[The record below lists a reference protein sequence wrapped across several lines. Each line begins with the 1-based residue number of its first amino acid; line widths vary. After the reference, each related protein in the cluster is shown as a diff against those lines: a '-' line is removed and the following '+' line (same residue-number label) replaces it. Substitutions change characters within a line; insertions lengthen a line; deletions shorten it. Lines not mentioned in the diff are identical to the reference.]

1 VADADVA
8 VLACQGRGLLL
19 RRFCALVVLSA
30 CVSIQL
36 IYPVAASAP
45 KVARVAQ
52 GIQEWSDPATW
63 GGSLPGSG
71 DDVRIPSGTTVL
83 LDTDTPSLGGLQID
97 GALEFAEK
105 KLSLTAD
112 WIMIHGALRVGS
124 ETQPFRN
131 RAVITLTGTKGS
143 EDVMDMG
150 TRFMGVMGGTLELH
164 GRRIK
169 GWTRLTSTVQR
180 GDSSLQL
187 EHKKGWKRGDRIVIA
202 SSSYWSQHDEVRT
215 ITAVTPTTVELD
227 RPLERMHW
235 GEVQSFAG
243 RTVDERAEVGLLS
256 RNIVIRGA
264 EAGSDGGF
272 GSHLMV
278 MEGGEARIDGVEFN
292 NVGQRNI
299 LRRYP
304 VHFHMDGRAPESYLK
319 RSSIHNSSNRC
330 VTVHGTSGLRI
341 QNNVCFDHVGHG
353 FFLEDGAETDNIIS
367 GNLGLGTRSVDE
379 GLLPSDRRAA
389 TFWITNPDNVVRNN
403 VAAGSE
409 GIGFWYALP
418 EHPTGLS
425 ESDSIWPRRTPLGA
439 FDGNVAHSNGDV
451 GLNVDHGPRP
461 NGHTEATWYAP
472 VVDPSDEDSDPV
484 VADFSDLTAYYN
496 RDRGVWLR
504 GSDHVVSGAVLADN
518 RSGATFASSDS
529 WLVDS
534 LVVGETANPGTV
546 EDWEDTG
553 PGGRAL
559 PFFWEPETP
568 IVGFEFYDGKVGA
581 RSTTFVNFSSNT
593 LRRSGG
599 LGYLTPD
606 AFSIHP
612 RNAAEDVTFVDSNEV
627 YLASPEPGMDGD
639 LSKVFVD
646 VDGSVT
652 GTPGSAV
659 VVDNPFL
666 LTNRCSYRAAWN
678 AHVCPEDYVSLY
690 VIAPSPNDIK
700 PLTLTRSDGEEQI
713 LNGCCDDSDG
723 AVTSILSNSVY
734 SVAFNGQVPARS
746 RYVLYNGKGRWTTLK
761 IEIGTNFEV
770 TRWGW
775 PLDEAGSLAGL
786 TSADDSAYHYDPA
799 TRTLSIRLLGHGDWE
814 EVRVE
819 RG

>member
-1 VADADVA
+1 M
-8 VLACQGRGLLL
+8 L

-36 IYPVAASAP
+36 IHPVAASAP

-52 GIQEWSDPATW
+52 GTQAWSDPATW
-63 GGSLPGSG
+63 GGSLPGPG

-83 LDTDTPSLGGLQID
+83 LDIDTPSLGGLQID

-131 RAVITLTGTKGS
+131 RAMITLTGAKGS
-143 EDVMDMG
+143 ENVMDMG
-150 TRFMGVMGGTLELH
+150 TRFIGVMGGTLELH

-180 GDSSLQL
+180 GDSTLQL
-187 EHKKGWKRGDRIVIA
+187 EHKKGWKRGDRIVVA

-235 GEVQSFAG
+235 GEMQSFAS

-264 EAGSDGGF
+264 DAGSDGGF

-278 MEGGEARIDGVEFN
+278 MEGGEARIDGVEFS

-319 RSSIHNSSNRC
+319 RSSIHDSANRC

-341 QNNVCFDHVGHG
+341 QNNVCFDHLGHG
-353 FFLEDGAETDNIIS
+353 FFLEDGAETDNILS

-425 ESDSIWPRRTPLGA
+425 ESESIWPRRTPLGA
-439 FDGNVAHSNGDV
+439 FVGNVAHSNGDV

-472 VVDPSDEDSDPV
+472 VADPSDEDSEPV
-484 VADFSDLTAYYN
+484 VADFSGLTAYYN

-504 GSDHVVSGAVLADN
+504 GSNHVVSRAVLADN

-546 EDWEDTG
+546 EEWEDTG
-553 PGGRAL
+553 PEGRAL

-581 RSTTFVNFSSNT
+581 RSTAFVNFLSNP

-652 GTPGSAV
+652 GAPGSAV

-666 LTNRCSYRAAWN
+666 LTNRCSYRPAWN

-700 PLTLTRSDGEEQI
+700 PLTLARSDGEKQI

-734 SVAFNGQVPARS
+734 SVAFNGQVPDRS

-761 IEIGTNFEV
+761 IEIGPDFEV

-775 PLDEAGSLAGL
+775 PLDQAGSLGGL

-799 TRTLSIRLLGHGDWE
+799 TRTLSIRLLGDGDWE